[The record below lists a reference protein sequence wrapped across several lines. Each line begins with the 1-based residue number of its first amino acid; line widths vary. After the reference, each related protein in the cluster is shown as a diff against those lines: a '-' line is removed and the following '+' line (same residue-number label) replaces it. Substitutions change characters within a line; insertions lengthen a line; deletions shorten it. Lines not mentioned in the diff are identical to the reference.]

1 MNAAQVIII
10 GGGLAG
16 CEAAWQLLRR
26 GHTVQMYEMKPQKFS
41 PAHKM
46 ENLAE
51 LVCSNSL
58 KSNSLDNAPGLLKE
72 EMRRLRSLIIMAA
85 DKTAVAAGSALAV
98 DRVQFALEVEE
109 QLKQQKNFT
118 LTRVEITRIP
128 EDLLTIIATGPLTS
142 DALAQEISRMLDSSY
157 CETQISKTKCIE
169 ICKSNPDCIGTTSGG
184 YNGTRDLY
192 FYDAIAPIVE
202 ADSINMDKVFWASRY
217 DKGTPDYL
225 NCPMNKEEY
234 EHFRQELLAGEKVA
248 AKSFEEVRHF
258 ESCLPVEVL
267 AARGEK
273 SLTFGPMKP
282 VGLIHPKTGSIPY
295 AVVQLRRENTVGT
308 LFNLVG
314 FQTKLTWPEQR
325 RVFRLIPG
333 LENAQFSR
341 YGSIHRNTFIHS
353 PSLLLS
359 SLQLKKNENVF
370 FTGQI
375 TGVEGY
381 TESAAMGLLAGLNA
395 AFILEGKKLQTPP
408 PQTALGALLNYI
420 VTPESSESFQPMN
433 INFGLLNPL
442 PAKKIKKKERHSL
455 LVNQALQYLNDWIAT
470 QNLD

>member
-1 MNAAQVIII
+1 MKSEQVIII

-26 GHTVQMYEMKPQKFS
+26 GHSVHLYEMKPQKFS

-46 ENLAE
+46 EHLAE

-72 EMRRLRSLIIMAA
+72 EMRRLNSIIITAA
-85 DKTAVAAGSALAV
+85 DRTAVAAGSALAV
-98 DRVQFALEVEE
+98 DRTQFAREVEA
-109 QLKQQKNFT
+109 QLKLQKNFI
-118 LTRVEITRIP
+118 LSRVEVTKIP
-128 EDLLTIIATGPLTS
+128 QDSLTIIATGPLTS
-142 DALAQEISRMLDSSY
+142 DALAQEITKMLDSSY
-157 CETQISKTKCIE
+157 CEIQISKTKCIE
-169 ICKSNPDCIGTTSGG
+169 ICNSNNPATSGG
-184 YNGTRDLY
+184 YYGTRDLY

-225 NCPMNKEEY
+225 NCPLNKKEY
-234 EHFRQELLAGEKVA
+234 EYFRQELLAGEKVA
-248 AKSFEEVRHF
+248 AKPFEEVRHF

-267 AARGEK
+267 ASRGEK
-273 SLTFGPMKP
+273 SLAFGPMKP
-282 VGLIHPKTGSIPY
+282 VGLINPKTGSIPY
-295 AVVQLRRENTVGT
+295 AVVQLRRENMAGT

-325 RVFRLIPG
+325 RIFHLIPG
-333 LENAQFSR
+333 LENAQFAR

-353 PSLLLS
+353 PSLLLP
-359 SLQLKKNENVF
+359 SLQLKTNENIF
-370 FTGQI
+370 FAGQI

-395 AFILEGKKLQTPP
+395 AFIIEGEKLQPP
-408 PQTALGALLNYI
+408 PAQTAIGALLHYI
-420 VTPESSESFQPMN
+420 VSAESADRFQPMN
-433 INFGLLNPL
+433 INFGLLDTL
-442 PAKKIKKKERHSL
+442 PSKKTKKKERNIRHVS
-455 LVNQALQYLNDWIAT
+455 QALQALNDWIAN
-470 QNLD
+470 QNVD